1 MTGYEWTKDT
11 FWVVRS
17 AGERTVEAC
26 ADLIRAF
33 VPAYRVTIVE
43 ERPFAAAIA
52 KTYRLA
58 AASGCKWTFCI
69 DADVFVHAEGFR
81 QLYEVAESLHDS
93 IWYVQGLTVDKF
105 IPIIRTAGNGIYR
118 SSVASIAISEIP
130 EDGTTLR
137 PEATTIDRMLVRG
150 YQAYRTPI
158 VVGIHDFEQHYH
170 DIARKTFLHY
180 HKHHN
185 VRPEMQGYWRSQQEA
200 DPDFRVALMGARL
213 GESFRDSL
221 RIDREFKRREIATEL
236 EAIHLTPKPPIA
248 PGAIDTD
255 YVTRFLASYRP
266 DPGIQQKKYPEYTDY
281 ILRWPFNTP
290 ERRFLNSLRRLKR
303 RVLKATIGVPKK
315 KARRE

>member
-1 MTGYEWTKDT
+1 MTDHQWTEDT
-11 FWVVRS
+11 FWVIRS

-33 VPAYRVTIVE
+33 VPEHRIAIVE

-69 DADVFVHAEGFR
+69 DADVLVHAEGFR
-81 QLYEVAESLHDS
+81 QLYEVAESVHDT

-118 SSVASIAISEIP
+118 SWVAGMAISEIP

-137 PEATTIDRMLVRG
+137 PEATTIDRMIARG

-180 HKHHN
+180 HKHEN
-185 VRPEMQGYWRSQQEA
+185 VRPEMQGYWRSEQDNDA
-200 DPDFRVALMGARL
+200 DFRAALLGARL
-213 GESFRDSL
+213 GEDYQDNL
-221 RIDREFKRREIATEL
+221 LIDRAFKQQEIAAGLERIELGPKASLPAGTITTE
-236 EAIHLTPKPPIA
+236 
-248 PGAIDTD
+248 
-255 YVTRFLASYRP
+255 YVTRFLASYQP
-266 DPGIQQKKYPEYTDY
+266 DPVIQRKKYPEYTNY
-281 ILRWPFNTP
+281 ILRWPLATP

-303 RVLKATIGVPKK
+303 RLLRAARLAPPKK
-315 KARRE
+315 KRQA